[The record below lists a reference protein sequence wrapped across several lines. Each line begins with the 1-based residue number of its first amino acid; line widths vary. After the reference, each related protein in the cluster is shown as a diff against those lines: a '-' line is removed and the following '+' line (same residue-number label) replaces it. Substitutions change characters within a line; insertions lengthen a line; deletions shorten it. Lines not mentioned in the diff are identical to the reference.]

1 MFQRYIRSPSFI
13 SLLGRSRR
21 SLYST
26 TSQNNQGRERE
37 KPIRSISEIK
47 ESAKLF
53 SPKQYDR
60 MLKSNQKILRRDDL
74 KELRAHSLREK
85 EKKKEKQ
92 QKEQYDMDKTS
103 SVMTKG
109 AHKRKMTAITNWAKR
124 EHPDIW
130 EHIVAKISLKE
141 TLKGKPW
148 EPAVLLVSNRWMNKI
163 LELNINIYLDSLMK
177 KWKK

>member
-1 MFQRYIRSPSFI
+1 MFPRYVRSPSLF
-13 SLLGRSRR
+13 SLFVRSRT

-26 TSQNNQGRERE
+26 ASQNKHQGRERE
-37 KPIRSISEIK
+37 KPIKSISEIK
-47 ESAKLF
+47 ESSKLF

-60 MLKSNQKILRRDDL
+60 MLKSNQKILRKDDL

-85 EKKKEKQ
+85 EKKREKQ
-92 QKEQYDMDKTS
+92 QKEQFDIDKTS
-103 SVMTKG
+103 SIMTKG
-109 AHKRKMTAITNWAKR
+109 AHKRKMTAIANWAKR

-148 EPAVLLVSNRWMNKI
+148 EPAILLVSNI
-163 LELNINIYLDSLMK
+163 IGG
-177 KWKK
+177 